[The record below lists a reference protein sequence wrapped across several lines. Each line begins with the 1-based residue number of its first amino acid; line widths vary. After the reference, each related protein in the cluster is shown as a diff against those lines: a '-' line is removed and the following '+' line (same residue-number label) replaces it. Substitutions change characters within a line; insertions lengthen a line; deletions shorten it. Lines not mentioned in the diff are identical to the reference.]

1 MAVAAYPPPMRINL
15 RELMEASNET
25 AAPQVDLGWEP
36 FRSKID
42 RFLGEVSPALRPDG
56 RYPIL

>member
-15 RELMEASNET
+15 RELLDASNDS
-25 AAPQVDLGWEP
+25 AAPTVDLAWEP

-42 RFLGEVSPALRPDG
+42 RFLGEVSAKR
-56 RYPIL
+56 ILS